1 MWAYFKGR
9 NFCGK
14 KFSQILRMVFQS
26 AKINPSRNKKN
37 SLICKKKKK
46 KKKNSSD
53 SQKIQKIF
61 LKSQILWKINNS
73 EAENFIT
80 RIVHLF
86 RKIRKVINKIES
98 ITIFLNG
105 TGTDIMCVR
114 RFLSCNFG
122 EHGTN
127 VTRFDALCIVLCRF
141 LFLCGTGFFGRFCN
155 IKKRSHELWC
165 LRLALQICYLFFVS
179 IQ

>member
-1 MWAYFKGR
+1 MYREHIGQRMWAYFKGR

-26 AKINPSRNKKN
+26 AKINPPLNKKN

-98 ITIFLNG
+98 ITIFFEWNWNWYHV
-105 TGTDIMCVR
+105 CPSV
-114 RFLSCNFG
+114 S
-122 EHGTN
+122 
-127 VTRFDALCIVLCRF
+127 
-141 LFLCGTGFFGRFCN
+141 
-155 IKKRSHELWC
+155 
-165 LRLALQICYLFFVS
+165 FV
-179 IQ
+179 